1 MKWLGDVAPKNLRS
15 LQVQARIGFLATLAM
30 AGCASAALADPGCD
44 DATTETLENA
54 WLEQNEVRIG
64 DIRLDTRDV
73 FDTSQPGENKSLYR
87 LANFLHINTRESTIR
102 NQLLFQPGDI
112 YSRRLLDES
121 ERLLRKNRYFYDSR
135 IFPSAYCNGVVD
147 ITVRTRDVWTL
158 NVGAS
163 GSRNGGA
170 NKSNIEFEELNLFGS
185 GSKLSVDLRS
195 DIDRDAVIFE
205 YTNPHL
211 GRNQLGLSLTLADNT
226 DGGTKRL
233 LLERPFFALDSR
245 WAAGFEYIDDERL
258 EALYDLGEPVTRFQH
273 SRTFGRVYGGLSKG
287 LSDGWVSRWTA
298 GLAYDANN
306 FQPTEN
312 EPLPVVIATDR
323 TLAYPFVGYE
333 LRQDRF
339 SKTRN
344 HDQISRTEDVYM
356 GTHVSA
362 ELGYSSSAFG
372 DANDTL
378 IYRINA
384 GTGLGDPEHVMWLL
398 DAGLTGRYEDSEAV
412 DTRLSAEGRYYR
424 RQSANRL
431 LFVRASLLATVSPV
445 LDDPVYLGGASGLR
459 GYPLR
464 YQGGDGKVFLTAEQR
479 FFTNKYPF
487 KLFRVGGAVFAD
499 VGRTWGHNAFGGESL
514 GWLAD
519 IGFGLRLSPTRSGSG
534 KMINIDI
541 AFPLQTT
548 PGMDKV
554 QFLLETRH
562 GF

>member
-1 MKWLGDVAPKNLRS
+1 M
-15 LQVQARIGFLATLAM
+15 QARIWFLTSLAVT
-30 AGCASAALADPGCD
+30 AYASPAVADPGCD
-44 DATTETLENA
+44 SITTEKLDNA

-64 DIRLDTRDV
+64 EILLDTRDV
-73 FDTSQPGENKSLYR
+73 FDTSKPGENKSLYR
-87 LANFLHINTRESTIR
+87 LANFLHINTRASTIR
-102 NQLLFQPGDI
+102 DQFLFQSGDV

-121 ERLLRKNRYFYDSR
+121 ERLLRKNRYFYDAR

-158 NVGAS
+158 NVGVS

-170 NKSNIEFEELNLFGS
+170 NKSNIELEELNLLGF
-185 GSKLSVDLRS
+185 GSKLSVDMLS
-195 DIDRDAVIFE
+195 NVDRDSVIFE

-211 GRNQLGLSLTLADNT
+211 GRNQLGLSLKFADST
-226 DGGTKRL
+226 DGDAKML

-245 WAAGFEYIDDERL
+245 WAAGFEYLDDERL
-258 EALYDLGEPVTRFQH
+258 ETLYDLGEPVTRFQH
-273 SRTFGRVYGGLSKG
+273 SQTFARVYGGLSKG
-287 LSDGWVSRWTA
+287 LRDGWVSRWTA
-298 GLAYDANN
+298 GLVYDANH
-306 FQPTEN
+306 FQPAQN
-312 EPLPVVIATDR
+312 EPSPAAIAIDR

-344 HDQISRTEDVYM
+344 HDQIGRTEDIDM

-372 DANDTL
+372 DANDSL
-378 IYRINA
+378 IYQLKA
-384 GTGLGDPEHVMWLL
+384 GTGVGDPEHVMWLL
-398 DAGLTGRYEDSEAV
+398 DAGLTGRYEDNKSV
-412 DTRLSAEGRYYR
+412 DTRLSANARYYR
-424 RQSANRL
+424 RQSANH
-431 LFVRASLLATVSPV
+431 LFFFGASLLAAASPV
-445 LDDPVYLGGASGLR
+445 LDDPVYLGGSSGLR

-464 YQGGDGKVFLTAEQR
+464 YQGGDGKVLFTIEQR

-499 VGRTWGHNAFGGESL
+499 VGRTWGYNPFDGESL
-514 GWLAD
+514 GWLGD
-519 IGFGLRLSPTRSGSG
+519 IGFGLRLSPTRAGSG

>member
-1 MKWLGDVAPKNLRS
+1 MKWLGHLRS
-15 LQVQARIGFLATLAM
+15 LQVQARIWLLASLTI
-30 AGCASAALADPGCD
+30 AGYASPALANPGCD
-44 DATTETLENA
+44 NPATKPPDNA
-54 WLEQNEVRIG
+54 WLEENQVRIG

-73 FDTSQPGENKSLYR
+73 FDTSKPGENKSLYR
-87 LANFLHINTRESTIR
+87 LANFLHINTRASTIR
-102 NQLLFQPGDI
+102 DQLLFQSGDV
-112 YSRRLLDES
+112 YSPRLLDES
-121 ERLLRKNRYFYDSR
+121 ERLLRKNRYFYDAR
-135 IFPSAYCNGVVD
+135 IFPAAYCNGVVD

-170 NKSNIEFEELNLFGS
+170 NKSNIELEELNLFGF
-185 GSKLSVDLRS
+185 GSKLSVDMQS
-195 DIDRDAVIFE
+195 DVDRDSVIFE
-205 YTNPHL
+205 YTNPHI
-211 GRNQLGLSLTLADNT
+211 GHNQLGLSLKFADNT
-226 DGGTKRL
+226 DGDAKRL

-245 WAAGFEYIDDERL
+245 WAAGFEYVDDERL

-287 LSDGWVSRWTA
+287 LRDGWVSRWTA
-298 GLAYDANN
+298 GLAYDANH
-306 FQPTEN
+306 FQPTED
-312 EPLPVVIATDR
+312 EPSPVAIAVDR

-344 HDQISRTEDVYM
+344 HDQIGRTEDIYM

-372 DANDTL
+372 DANDSL
-378 IYRINA
+378 IYRLGA
-384 GTGLGDPEHVMWLL
+384 GTGVGDPEHAMWLL
-398 DAGLTGRYEDSEAV
+398 DAGVAGRYENSKPV
-412 DTRLSAEGRYYR
+412 DTRLSAEARYYR

-431 LFVRASLLATVSPV
+431 FFFGTSLLATTSPV
-445 LDDPVYLGGASGLR
+445 LDDPIYLGGASGLR

-464 YQGGDGKVFLTAEQR
+464 YQGGDSKVFVTVEQR

-499 VGRTWGHNAFGGESL
+499 LGRTWGHNALGGESL
-514 GWLAD
+514 GWLGD

-534 KMINIDI
+534 KIINIDI

-554 QFLLETRH
+554 QFLLETRR